1 MTIQDALKQRILI
14 LDGAM
19 GTMIQRYNLSESDYR
34 GRLFTNHPE
43 ELKGNNDILCLTQ
56 PQIISEIHEA
66 YLQAGSD
73 IIETNTFNATSVS
86 MSDYGMQNHIRE
98 INIKAAQLARKAA
111 DKYTTEDKP
120 RFVAGSIGPT
130 NKTTSMSPDVNNPA
144 FRSLSYDNLVFSY
157 LEQIKALLSGG
168 VDALLVETVFD
179 TLNAKAALFAA
190 TAAMEE
196 TGIHVP
202 IMVSATVSD
211 SGGRTLSGQ
220 TLEAFLASIQHAPIL
235 TLGLNCSFGARDMKP
250 FLKQLSEIAP
260 YYISAYPNAGLP
272 NRFGEYDET
281 PEAMANQMREFVEER
296 LVNIIGGCCGTTPA
310 HIKLY
315 NELID
320 GKQPH
325 IPIDKPNVLWLS
337 GLERLEIKP
346 ENNFIN
352 VGERC
357 NVAGSRKFL
366 RLISEKNYEEALG
379 IARKQVEDGAQI
391 IDINMDDAMLDAKSE
406 MITFLNLIAS
416 EPEISKV
423 PIMIDSSKWEVIESG
438 LKCVQGK
445 SIVNSIS
452 LKEGETIF
460 LEHARMI
467 KKLGA
472 AMVVMAFDENGQ
484 ADSFDRK
491 IEICERAYKL
501 LTPKAGIDPN
511 DIIFD
516 PNVLAVATGIDEH
529 LNYGI
534 DFIKATAWIKKN
546 LPGAKV
552 SGGISNLSFSFRGNN
567 YIREAMHAAFLF
579 HAVKAGMDM
588 GIVNP
593 GTSVTYT
600 DIPKEVLSVIEDVI
614 LNRKPD
620 ATEKLIILAEEL
632 KNRQNGKTVEKK
644 DIRDEMTLDERL
656 EYALIKGISEN
667 LETDLSEAMRIYGKA
682 VKVIDGPLMKGMN
695 TVGEL
700 FGAGKMFLP
709 QVVKTARTMK
719 QAVAILKPFIEA
731 DKADKSSPE
740 KAGKFLLAT
749 VKGDVHDIGKNIVG
763 VVLACNNYEVIDLGV
778 MVPTEKI
785 IKTAIE
791 EKVDIVCLSGL
802 ITPSL
807 EEMCHVAEEMEK
819 AGMTIPLMIGGATT
833 SKIHTAVKIAPHYS
847 GPVIHVKDASQNP
860 LIAAQLANSE
870 TRKIFL
876 EQLKKEQEKLR
887 ESIQEK
893 ILLTPLSNARNHKI
907 KIEWEKY
914 NPVKPLLT
922 GQVQELHFSI
932 KEIRPY
938 INWIFFFN
946 AWKLG
951 GKFASI
957 AFINGCDHCK
967 ASWLTQFPEQERAK
981 AAEAMQLYKEASRM
995 LDKLIE
1001 DQTETDILVGIF
1013 EANSQNESIY
1023 IQKEG
1028 VSHII
1033 PCLRQQV
1040 QKKGSEACYYSLSDF
1055 IMPADTQKTDYIGV
1069 FTVTAGKEIENRI
1082 EYYKQQDDNYN
1093 ALLLQSL
1100 SDRIA
1105 EAATELLHYRV
1116 RKEIWGYSPNETA
1129 TVENLLKEHYQG
1141 IRPAIG
1147 YPSLPDQSLA
1157 FDIDKLLGFV
1167 QIDVSL
1173 TENGAMKP
1181 NSTVSGIMIAHPQSA
1196 YFHIGQIDMEQR
1208 AEYCKKRNFS
1218 IEDSYKWLSV

>member
-19 GTMIQRYNLSESDYR
+19 GTMIQRYNLSEDDYR
-34 GRLFTNHPE
+34 GKLFAEHSG
-43 ELKGNNDILCLTQ
+43 ELKGNNDLLCLTQ
-56 PQIISEIHEA
+56 PHIVSEIHEA
-66 YLQAGSD
+66 YLRAGSD
-73 IIETNTFNATSVS
+73 IIETNTFNATSIS
-86 MSDYGMQNHIRE
+86 MSDYGMQNYVSE
-98 INIKAAQLARKAA
+98 INFKAAQLAREAA
-111 DKYTTEDKP
+111 DKYTTKEKP

-144 FRSLSYDNLVFSY
+144 FRSLSYDDLFFSY
-157 LEQIKALLSGG
+157 IEQIKALLAGG
-168 VDALLVETVFD
+168 VDILLIETVFD
-179 TLNAKAALFAA
+179 TLNAKAALLAA
-190 TAAMEE
+190 SSAMEE
-196 TGIHVP
+196 TGICVP

-235 TLGLNCSFGARDMKP
+235 SVGLNCSFGARDMKP
-250 FLKQLSEIAP
+250 FLKRLSEIAP

-281 PEAMANQMREFVEER
+281 PEDMANQMREFVAEG

-310 HIKLY
+310 HIERY
-315 NELID
+315 HELIN
-320 GKQPH
+320 GMSPH
-325 IPIDKPNVLWLS
+325 IPVEKPNVLWLS

-366 RLISEKNYEEALG
+366 RLISEKNYDEALN

-406 MITFLNLIAS
+406 MIMFLNLIAS
-416 EPEISKV
+416 EPEIAKV
-423 PIMIDSSKWEVIESG
+423 PVMIDSSKWEVIEAG

-452 LKEGETIF
+452 LKEGEEIF
-460 LEHARMI
+460 LERARTI
-467 KKLGA
+467 KRLGA
-472 AMVVMAFDENGQ
+472 AMVVMAFDEKGQ
-484 ADSFDRK
+484 ADSFERK
-491 IEICERAYKL
+491 IEVCERAYKL
-501 LTPKAGIDPN
+501 LTQKAGIDPN

-516 PNVLAVATGIDEH
+516 PNVLAVATGIEEH

-534 DFIKATAWIKKN
+534 DFIKATAWIKEN

-579 HAVKAGMDM
+579 HAIHAGMDM

-593 GTSVTYT
+593 GTTVTYN
-600 DIPKEVLSVIEDVI
+600 DIPQDTLSAIEDVI

-620 ATEKLIILAEEL
+620 ATENLITLAEGL
-632 KNRQNGKTVEKK
+632 KNERNSPIVEKK
-644 DIRDEMTLDERL
+644 DARAEMTLDERL

-667 LETDLSEAMRIYGKA
+667 LETDLAEAMQVYGEA
-682 VKVIDGPLMKGMN
+682 VKIIDGPLMKGMN

-719 QAVAILKPFIEA
+719 QAVAILEPYIEA
-731 DKADKSSPE
+731 GKSEANASS

-763 VVLACNNYEVIDLGV
+763 VVLACNNYDVIDLGV

-791 EKVDIVCLSGL
+791 ENVDIVCLSGL

-807 EEMCHVAEEMEK
+807 EEMCHVAQEMEK

-833 SKIHTAVKIAPHYS
+833 SKVHTAVKIAPCYS

-860 LIAAQLANSE
+860 LIAAQLSNPE
-870 TRKIFL
+870 TRKLFL
-876 EQLKKEQEKLR
+876 AQLRDEQEKIR
-887 ESIQEK
+887 ESFKEEK
-893 ILLTPLSNARNHKI
+893 ILIPLDQAIAKGFKPDRT
-907 KIEWEKY
+907 KY
-914 NPVKPLLT
+914 DPVIPKKP
-922 GQVQELHFSI
+922 GEVQTLHFSI
-932 KEIRPY
+932 KEIREY
-938 INWIFFFN
+938 INWIYFFN

-967 ASWLTQFPEQERAK
+967 ASWLAQFPEPERRK

-995 LDKLIE
+995 LDKLADAE
-1001 DQTETDILVGIF
+1001 TETEIRIGIF
-1013 EANSQNESIY
+1013 EANSQNESIC
-1023 IQKEG
+1023 IRKGET
-1028 VSHII
+1028 VFTI
-1033 PCLRQQV
+1033 PCLRQQI
-1040 QKKGSEACYYSLSDF
+1040 QKKDDKACYYSLSDF
-1055 IMPADTQKTDYIGV
+1055 VMPSDTGKSDYIGV
-1069 FTVTAGKEIENRI
+1069 FAVTAGKDIENRI
-1082 EYYKQQDDNYN
+1082 EYYKQQNDNYN

-1100 SDRIA
+1100 ADRIA
-1105 EAATELLHYRV
+1105 EAAIELLHYRV
-1116 RKEIWGYSPNETA
+1116 RKEIWGYSPDEIATA
-1129 TVENLLKEHYQG
+1129 ESLLKEHYRG
-1141 IRPAIG
+1141 IRPAVG
-1147 YPSLPDQSLA
+1147 YPSLPDQSLV
-1157 FDIDKLLGFV
+1157 FDIDQLLTFEKIG
-1167 QIDVSL
+1167 VSL
-1173 TENGAMKP
+1173 TENGAMRP
-1181 NSTVSGIMIAHPQSA
+1181 NSTVSGFMIAHPQST
-1196 YFHIGQIDMEQR
+1196 YFHIGKIDMEQR
-1208 AEYCKKRNFS
+1208 ARYCKTRGFS